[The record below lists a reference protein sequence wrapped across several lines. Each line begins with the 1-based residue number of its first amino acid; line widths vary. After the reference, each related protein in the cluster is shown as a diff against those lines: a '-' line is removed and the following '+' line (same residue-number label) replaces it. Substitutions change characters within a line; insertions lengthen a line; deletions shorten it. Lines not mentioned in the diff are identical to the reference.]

1 MYYLYPLVLARQYR
15 TNGVV
20 REVIVGMTAGK
31 NILVTC
37 GATVPFPTLVKVLLQ
52 RQTLDH
58 LKSMAFVK
66 VIVQFGKG
74 FSNEFE
80 RILNGINDKEG
91 GIISVELETLGT
103 ERVLHGWYKGVEII
117 GLEFTPNIEA
127 LIKLYAD
134 VVISHAGTG
143 SILDSLRLKKPLIA
157 VVNDTLMDN
166 HQEQIAR
173 KFESKGYLWAAY
185 ATEQEI
191 IAALDKSECETLT
204 ELPDGYNRGFEQL
217 LLNVAFE

>member
-1 MYYLYPLVLARQYR
+1 MCIRDR
-15 TNGVV
+15 
-20 REVIVGMTAGK
+20 
-31 NILVTC
+31 
-37 GATVPFPTLVKVLLQ
+37 
-52 RQTLDH
+52 
-58 LKSMAFVK
+58 
-66 VIVQFGKG
+66 
-74 FSNEFE
+74 
-80 RILNGINDKEG
+80 
-91 GIISVELETLGT
+91 
-103 ERVLHGWYKGVEII
+103 YKGVEII

-173 KFESKGYLWAAY
+173 KFESKGYLWAVY